1 MKNIYFATL
10 LIFLLASCG
19 GSGGSSNPSQPPI
32 PIQSSSSAQSS
43 SSIQSSSSEQS
54 SSSSSAPVTE
64 KIDCTKLNPSK
75 VYMLGT
81 LSKSSSENFLAVA
94 DPANP
99 LDFCIGFSNSYI
111 YSAVI
116 SSEGKLIYANSTTQ
130 HFYQMVPDNL
140 LKVPN
145 DETSD
150 PNDFLWQ
157 YPSSTESNDNIIFT
171 SHLGCGLQYIKLMPL
186 TNRIYYSCPSQ
197 IINTELVDNYYDL
210 GSTSENSLLSV
221 LPDGS
226 LLVFTFEEKLKIVDA
241 SRNETVLTM
250 PSSIPDPVCNSA
262 RQFID
267 DQTKEK
273 KIWVECYD
281 RGYYSSQNENLHR
294 RYTVNIA
301 TKNIQDDG
309 VFSPAPQGTRAFV
322 DGKFDGEGN
331 LWQNGDMYPTNPS
344 INVVVKR
351 PVKGK
356 AAELI
361 YTEAAYSG
369 TGDWRKDNK
378 PFVRLRNSNGLLIT
392 GY

>member
-1 MKNIYFATL
+1 MKNIYLATL
-10 LIFLLASCG
+10 SILLLASCG
-19 GSGGSSNPSQPPI
+19 GSGGSSIPSQPPS

-54 SSSSSAPVTE
+54 SSSSSTPIAE

-81 LSKSSSENFLAVA
+81 LSESSSEHVLAIA

-99 LDFCIGFSNSYI
+99 LDFCIGLSYSYI

-116 SSEGKLIYANSTTQ
+116 SSAGKLIYANSNPS
-130 HFYQMVPDNL
+130 HFYQMVSDAL
-140 LKVPN
+140 VKVPN
-145 DETSD
+145 DETAD
-150 PNDFLWQ
+150 PDDFLWQ
-157 YPSSTESNDNIIFT
+157 YPSSTADNDTIIFT
-171 SHLGCGLQYIKLMPL
+171 SHLGCGLQYIKLMPS
-186 TNRIYYSCPSQ
+186 TDRIYYSCPNQ
-197 IINTELVDNYYDL
+197 IINTELVDSYYDL
-210 GSTSENSLLSV
+210 GSTYENSLLSV

-226 LLVFTFEEKLKIVDA
+226 LFVFTFEDKLKIVDP

-250 PSSIPDPVCNSA
+250 PLSIPNPVCKSA

-267 DQTKEK
+267 DQTKER

-281 RGYYSSQNENLHR
+281 RDYYSSQDENLHR
-294 RYTVNIA
+294 RYTINIA

-309 VFSPAPQGTRAFV
+309 VFSPAPNGARGYL

-331 LWQNGDMYPTNPS
+331 LWQNGDMYPNNPS

-361 YTEAAYSG
+361 YTEASYTG
-369 TGDWRKDNK
+369 TGDWRKDEK
-378 PFVRLRNSNGLLIT
+378 PFVRLKNSNGLLIT

>member
-1 MKNIYFATL
+1 MKNTL
-10 LIFLLASCG
+10 FVMLPLLFLVSCG
-19 GSGGSSNPSQPPI
+19 GSGGGKTSDSVQSTSSTSV
-32 PIQSSSSAQSS
+32 SAQAS
-43 SSIQSSSSEQS
+43 SSIQSSNASSLS
-54 SSSSSAPVTE
+54 TTG
-64 KIDCTKLNPSK
+64 KIDCTKLDPSK
-75 VYMLGT
+75 IYMLGT
-81 LSKSSSENFLAVA
+81 LTESQSEYVLAIA
-94 DPANP
+94 DPTNP
-99 LDFCIGFSNSYI
+99 SDFCVGFSNSYI

-116 SSEGKLIYANSTTQ
+116 SSDGKIIYANSNTS
-130 HFYQMVPDNL
+130 HFYQMVPDTL
-140 LKVPN
+140 SRVP
-145 DETSD
+145 DDDTAD
-150 PNDFLWQ
+150 PNDLLWQ
-157 YPSSTESNDNIIFT
+157 YPSSTADNDTVIFT
-171 SHLGCGLQYIKLMPL
+171 SQLGCGLQVFKLMPS
-186 TNRIYYSCPSQ
+186 TDRIYYSCPNQ

-221 LPDGS
+221 LTDGS

-262 RQFID
+262 RRFID
-267 DQTKEK
+267 NQSKEEK
-273 KIWVECYD
+273 VWVECYD
-281 RGYYSSQNENLHR
+281 RNYYSSQNENLHR

-309 VFSPAPQGTRAFV
+309 VFSPAPNGARGYL

-331 LWQNGDMYPTNPS
+331 LWQSGDMYPNNPS

-361 YTEAAYSG
+361 YTEASYTG
-369 TGDWRKDNK
+369 TGDWRKDET
-378 PFVRLRNSNGLLIT
+378 PFVLLTSSNGLLIT